1 MILFKKLRGYTYLL
15 DKSTNVI
22 HDLSRTKLSECKKTT
37 KNIKRKHRKYLR
49 VDRAM
54 DILAS
59 KANGCE
65 FCLPGFNKERKT
77 K

>member
-22 HDLSRTKLSECKKTT
+22 HDLSRRKLSGCNMLK
-37 KNIKRKHRKYLR
+37 IKRKHKKYLKFNK
-49 VDRAM
+49 AM
-54 DILAS
+54 DTLAS
-59 KANGCE
+59 KANGCQ